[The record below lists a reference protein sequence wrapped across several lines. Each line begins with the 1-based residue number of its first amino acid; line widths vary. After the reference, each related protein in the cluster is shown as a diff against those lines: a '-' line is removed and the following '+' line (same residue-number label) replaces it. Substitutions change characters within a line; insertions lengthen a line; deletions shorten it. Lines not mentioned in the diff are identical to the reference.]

1 MKSRPFWPKT
11 NHWQRSTP
19 NWKTNL
25 KNCRWILREKLL
37 LGISLM
43 LILRDCENFL
53 FSRTSGKP
61 YLSGAATLTYKAVNS
76 MAKFCLKTHSLS
88 ILKGTCT
95 ELFNL
100 QWIINPNLLSK
111 CNGHALRKDLV
122 RSKSLLIEFL
132 DTYYV
137 LKSCALLKDFLLRG
151 GA

>member
-1 MKSRPFWPKT
+1 
-11 NHWQRSTP
+11 
-19 NWKTNL
+19 
-25 KNCRWILREKLL
+25 
-37 LGISLM
+37 M
-43 LILRDCENFL
+43 LILRDCKNFL

-88 ILKGTCT
+88 IFKGTCT

-100 QWIINPNLLSK
+100 QWITNPNLLSK

-137 LKSCALLKDFLLRG
+137 LKSCASLKDFLLIMPPNENKG
-151 GA
+151 SIKFKYIQQKYCTIDNAYDHLLMILPAAYFKVGVS